1 VISDHIL
8 THLRNVI
15 IPDPLLKVDEI
26 ELCYLTFLELYKY
39 EILSHLCK
47 MDNITIAEASELWFK
62 ATINFNKK
70 IYEVMK
76 YLLKK
81 KKVKML
87 INRNPKRLGHLYNAN
102 HFNCWEFL
110 RAS

>member
-1 VISDHIL
+1 M
-8 THLRNVI
+8 RNVI
-15 IPDPLLKVDEI
+15 IPDPLLKADEI

-39 EILSHLCK
+39 EILAHLCK
-47 MDNITIAEASELWFK
+47 MDDITIAEANDLWFK
-62 ATINFNKK
+62 ATIHFNKK

-87 INRNPKRLGHLYNAN
+87 INRNPNCIGALYNAN
-102 HFNCWEFL
+102 HFNCWKLL
-110 RAS
+110 RVS

>member
-1 VISDHIL
+1 
-8 THLRNVI
+8 
-15 IPDPLLKVDEI
+15 
-26 ELCYLTFLELYKY
+26 
-39 EILSHLCK
+39 
-47 MDNITIAEASELWFK
+47 MDNITIAEANELWFR

-87 INRNPKRLGHLYNAN
+87 INRNPKRLGHYIMRITLIAGISLESLNENWTISSQY
-102 HFNCWEFL
+102 H
-110 RAS
+110 